1 MEKGREAAMAE
12 KEFGP
17 GHLALPEDD
26 GKVAHLRGLQI
37 PSIGLAA
44 TDGTTVD
51 LAEGG
56 LTVVYVYPRT
66 SPAVGGAL
74 EGWDAIPGARGCTS
88 QSCAFRDHFAELKG
102 VGVERLF
109 GLSTQ
114 STDYQKEA
122 AERLH
127 LPFPLLSDSSL
138 SLSRALELPLFEVR
152 GMTLIKRLTLII
164 DNGRIE
170 HVFYPVSPPER
181 NASDVMAWLSSRRT

>member
-1 MEKGREAAMAE
+1 MAE
-12 KEFGP
+12 KEFGQ
-17 GHLALPEDD
+17 GHLAVPEDD
-26 GKVAHLRGLQI
+26 GKAAYLSGVQL

-44 TDGTTVD
+44 TDGSTVD

-56 LTVVYVYPRT
+56 LTVIYAYPRT

-74 EGWDAIPGARGCTS
+74 EGWDAIHGARGYTS
-88 QSCAFRDHFAELKG
+88 QSCTFRDHFAELKG
-102 VGVERLF
+102 VDVERLF

-127 LPFPLLSDSSL
+127 LPFSLLSDSSFA
-138 SLSRALELPLFEVR
+138 LSRALELPLFEVG

-164 DNGRIE
+164 DNLYITG
-170 HVFYPVSPPER
+170 
-181 NASDVMAWLSSRRT
+181 